1 MSNTQYERARRA
13 RAQEAREKLALL
25 EAANDSLDTL
35 QTSSPELY
43 RRLAAALFFFN
54 LDTARA
60 NVAYHDK
67 EDQREQDEED
77 RKAAANLSFE
87 ELPDAPYRVQCQID
101 VARDQGR
108 WTQFGRCENAA
119 KKIVYNQKDKTER
132 CLCTVHAKE
141 FVLRGFSS
149 FGKWHDLPSH
159 ESWARVKYGKRK

>member
-1 MSNTQYERARRA
+1 MGNTQYERDRRA
-13 RAQEAREKLALL
+13 MAQEARQKLALL

-35 QTSSPELY
+35 QASSPALY
-43 RRLAAALFFFN
+43 TRLAAALFFYS
-54 LDTARA
+54 LDAARV

-67 EDQREQDEED
+67 QDRREQEEED
-77 RKAAANLSFE
+77 RKTEANLSFE
-87 ELPDAPYRVQCQID
+87 ELPDAPYRVQCQIE
-101 VARDQGR
+101 VGRDQGR

-141 FVLRGFSS
+141 FALRGISS